1 MTTTQRQPTDQ
12 LTGVAE
18 TLMITLYAR
27 AVETQR
33 DDSLF
38 QDPKAVEITQSTD
51 YNFEKYAKG
60 WSSKLGVVIRVQ
72 EYDRIVK
79 NFIETH
85 PEAIVIN
92 LGCGLCTRLMRVDN
106 GSVRWYEVDFPEVIE
121 LRRQFFEET
130 DRYQFIAQSILD
142 FDWIDRIQRSPNHP
156 CLIVME
162 GVAPYLSEADNRA
175 LISQIQRRLAPTEF
189 VFDVLNKKSA
199 KNSKKHDT
207 VSQTDAEF
215 KSGIDSGK
223 DVETWGSGIHLKDEI
238 YYLTQFANHPQRL
251 PLWARYLS
259 SLLVPLFK
267 NSGRILHFKITD
279 ASS

>member
-1 MTTTQRQPTDQ
+1 MPRTHPQSTAQ

-38 QDPKAVEITQSTD
+38 QDQKAVEIAQNTD
-51 YNFEKYAKG
+51 YNFEKYEKG
-60 WSSKLGVVIRVQ
+60 WGSQLGVVIRVK

-79 NFIETH
+79 NFIETY
-85 PEAIVIN
+85 PNAIVIN
-92 LGCGLCTRLMRVDN
+92 LGCGLCTRFMRVDN
-106 GSVRWYEVDFPEVIE
+106 GSIRWYEVDFPEVIE

-130 DRYQFIAQSILD
+130 NRYQFIAQSILD
-142 FDWIDRIQRSPNHP
+142 FGWIDHIQQSPNYP
-156 CLIVME
+156 YLIIME
-162 GVAPYLSEADNRA
+162 GVAPYLSEAENRA
-175 LISQIQRRLAPTEF
+175 LLSQLQGRLAPAEF
-189 VFDVLNKKSA
+189 VFDVLNQKTA
-199 KNSKKHDT
+199 KQSKQHDT

-223 DVETWGSGIHLKDEI
+223 ALEAWGSGIHLKDEI

-251 PLWARYLS
+251 PIWARYLS
-259 SLLVPLFK
+259 FLLVPLFK
-267 NSGRILHFKITD
+267 NSGRILRVKITD
-279 ASS
+279 TPS

>member
-38 QDPKAVEITQSTD
+38 QDPKAVEISQNTD

-60 WSSKLGVVIRVQ
+60 WSSQLGVVIRVK

-92 LGCGLCTRLMRVDN
+92 LGCGLCTRFMRVDN
-106 GSVRWYEVDFPEVIE
+106 GSIRWYEIDFPRVIE
-121 LRRQFFEET
+121 LRRKFFEET

-142 FDWIDRIQRSPNHP
+142 FDWIDQVPRSPNHP

-162 GVAPYLSEADNRA
+162 GVSPYLSEADNRA
-175 LISQIQRRLAPTEF
+175 LISQIQSRLAPTEF
-189 VFDVLNKKSA
+189 IFDVLNKKSA
-199 KNSKKHDT
+199 TKSKQHDT
-207 VSQTDAEF
+207 VSQTNAEF

-223 DVETWGSGIHLKDEI
+223 DVETWGVGIHLKDEV
-238 YYLTQFANHPQRL
+238 YYLTQYANHPQRL
-251 PLWARYLS
+251 PSWARYLS
-259 SLLVPLFK
+259 FILVPLFK
-267 NSGRILHFKITD
+267 NSGRILHFKITRD
-279 ASS
+279 HS

>member
-1 MTTTQRQPTDQ
+1 MIMTQRQPADQ

-38 QDPKAVEITQSTD
+38 QDLKAVEIAQSTD
-51 YNFEKYAKG
+51 YNFEKYARAWG
-60 WSSKLGVVIRVQ
+60 SKLGVVIRVK

-92 LGCGLCTRLMRVDN
+92 LGCGLCTRFMRVDN
-106 GSVRWYEVDFPEVIE
+106 GSIRWYEVDFPEVIE
-121 LRRQFFEET
+121 LRGKFFKET
-130 DRYQFIAQSILD
+130 ERYQFIAQSILD
-142 FDWIDRIQRSPNHP
+142 FSWIDHIQRSPNHP

-162 GVAPYLSEADNRA
+162 GVAPYLSEAENQA
-175 LISQIQRRLAPTEF
+175 LISQIQSRLAPVEF

-199 KNSKKHDT
+199 RNSKQHDT

-223 DVETWGSGIHLKDEI
+223 ELETWGTGIRLKDEI

-259 SLLVPLFK
+259 FILVPLFK
-267 NSGRILHFKITD
+267 NSGRILRFKITQD
-279 ASS
+279 QP

>member
-1 MTTTQRQPTDQ
+1 MTSTQRQSTDQ

-38 QDPKAVEITQSTD
+38 QDPKAVEIAQSTD

-60 WSSKLGVVIRVQ
+60 WSSQLGVVIRVK

-79 NFIETH
+79 NFITTH
-85 PEAIVIN
+85 PNAIVIN
-92 LGCGLCTRLMRVDN
+92 LGCGLCTRFMRVDN

-121 LRRQFFEET
+121 LRRKFFEET
-130 DRYQFIAQSILD
+130 ERYQFIAQSILD
-142 FDWIDRIQRSPNHP
+142 FAWIDQIQQSPNQP

-175 LISQIQRRLAPTEF
+175 LMSQIQHHLAPAEF
-189 VFDVLNKKSA
+189 LFDVLNKKWA
-199 KNSKKHDT
+199 KKSKQHDT
-207 VSQTDAEF
+207 VSQTNAEF

-223 DVETWGSGIHLKDEI
+223 EVESWGTGIQLKDEI
-238 YYLTQFANHPQRL
+238 YFSTQFANHPQRL
-251 PLWARYLS
+251 PLLARYLS
-259 SLLVPLFK
+259 FILVPLFK
-267 NSGRILHFKITD
+267 NSTRILRFKITQD
-279 ASS
+279 QS